1 MALQRGQLLK
11 GPGAPSGPGWHYC
24 KPNREMAWGQGWD
37 HFQPEVQSHIPHWGQ
52 VVAAGERLHP
62 SWNFLRCSSEP
73 LPGSF
78 QMKYVHQARA

>member
-1 MALQRGQLLK
+1 M
-11 GPGAPSGPGWHYC
+11 GPGLGSLSARGS
-24 KPNREMAWGQGWD
+24 
-37 HFQPEVQSHIPHWGQ
+37 VQSRIPDWGQ

-78 QMKYVHQARA
+78 QMMYVHQARA